1 MSGNDERQIQESP
14 SRKKKMVK
22 RNRDMR
28 QNAIPV
34 ASDTSEEEEVL
45 PQKRKKNKRSSS
57 KGMLP
62 NLP

>member
-1 MSGNDERQIQESP
+1 MSGNDERQIQEPP

-45 PQKRKKNKRSSS
+45 PQKRKKKQTQ
-57 KGMLP
+57 L
-62 NLP
+62 